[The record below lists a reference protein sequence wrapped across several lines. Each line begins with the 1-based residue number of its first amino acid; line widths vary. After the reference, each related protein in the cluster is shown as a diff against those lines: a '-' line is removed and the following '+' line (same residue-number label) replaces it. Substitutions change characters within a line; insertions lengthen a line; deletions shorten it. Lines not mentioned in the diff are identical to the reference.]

1 MSDPTEF
8 TMPQPE
14 VFESETVDSR
24 TGLLYRQA
32 HQSHAEIRELHGQI
46 ATVQDLLTSVHGKLD
61 ALNHER
67 TAQNSLLAEAM
78 TALTSAHTVIGQGT
92 LHATGG
98 EVKLNTKQ
106 PRVAAPR
113 MFGGDSEQVDQFLA
127 DCWLNFHGNTAYS
140 QDSSKITFA
149 LSYMKDGSASQW
161 ANNVVLAMQTKDAT
175 GSYSTWETF
184 RLAVIEAFKGG
195 AQVEIAQA
203 KMERLRQKKSTATE
217 YFTVLDALNKTAAY
231 DEVTLIRLLK
241 RGVDEKVI
249 RAVYG
254 QGTLPAT
261 YAEWKAQVIKM
272 DGVHRAFLVMD
283 GSLRDGNT
291 QVTTPRMHTAQ
302 SSGVNHHGNQPGY
315 SRKSEWKGP
324 SNNPVTHFGNNPVT
338 SNTGG
343 STANSTTTGSGAAPM
358 DIDRAVSRGNANTS
372 RPTCYNCGQEG
383 HLARNCPRRLVKD
396 PQFRAIYS
404 DLLKEEQA
412 AEDFPEG
419 HE

>member
-1 MSDPTEF
+1 
-8 TMPQPE
+8 
-14 VFESETVDSR
+14 
-24 TGLLYRQA
+24 
-32 HQSHAEIRELHGQI
+32 
-46 ATVQDLLTSVHGKLD
+46 
-61 ALNHER
+61 
-67 TAQNSLLAEAM
+67 
-78 TALTSAHTVIGQGT
+78 
-92 LHATGG
+92 
-98 EVKLNTKQ
+98 
-106 PRVAAPR
+106 
-113 MFGGDSEQVDQFLA
+113 
-127 DCWLNFHGNTAYS
+127 
-140 QDSSKITFA
+140 
-149 LSYMKDGSASQW
+149 
-161 ANNVVLAMQTKDAT
+161 
-175 GSYSTWETF
+175 
-184 RLAVIEAFKGG
+184 
-195 AQVEIAQA
+195 
-203 KMERLRQKKSTATE
+203 
-217 YFTVLDALNKTAAY
+217 
-231 DEVTLIRLLK
+231 
-241 RGVDEKVI
+241 
-249 RAVYG
+249 
-254 QGTLPAT
+254 
-261 YAEWKAQVIKM
+261 M
-272 DGVHRAFLVMD
+272 DGVHHAFLVMD